1 MLLTSATQVDK
12 LSILNIT
19 MAITSATSDLSS
31 QPMFAGDLN
40 TATNTLET
48 VSTLLSKTQ
57 TDNDGWK
64 EIAKVKDRSSIKTLF
79 FKKKT

>member
-19 MAITSATSDLSS
+19 MAITSATSDFSS
-31 QPMFAGDLN
+31 QHMFAGDLN

-57 TDNDGWK
+57 TDNVGWV
-64 EIAKVKDRSSIKTLF
+64 EIAKVKERSFIQTLCF
-79 FKKKT
+79 L

>member
-1 MLLTSATQVDK
+1 MDK

-40 TATNTLET
+40 TATNTLIT
-48 VSTLLSKTQ
+48 VSSLLSKTQ

-64 EIAKVKDRSSIKTLF
+64 DIAKVKKRNSIQTF
-79 FKKKT
+79 T